1 VLGTLGFEKLVERQN
16 SIRFGKKYP
25 EFWLNSRPNNLVILK
40 DTGNH
45 ICLRAPSKQAVT
57 LFYSLAISLG
67 GQGGGE
73 PGDREGAMTTYFGAF
88 ICDLDGNK
96 IEAVLFSRSD
106 IF

>member
-1 VLGTLGFEKLVERQN
+1 M
-16 SIRFGKKYP
+16 
-25 EFWLNSRPNNLVILK
+25 LK

-45 ICLRAPSKQAVT
+45 ICLRALSKEAVT

-73 PGDREGAMTTYFGAF
+73 PGDREGAMTTCFGAF
-88 ICDLDGNK
+88 ICDLGGNK
-96 IEAVLFSRSD
+96 IKAIFFSRSN

>member
-16 SIRFGKKYP
+16 SIGFGKKYL
-25 EFWLNSRPNNLVILK
+25 EFWLDSRPNNLVILN

-88 ICDLDGNK
+88 ICDLGRNK
-96 IEAVLFSRSD
+96 IEAVFFSRSD